1 MKLYEYEAK
10 ALLSR
15 QGINIP
21 GGAVSQSPDEAGR
34 AALKVGFPAM
44 IKAQILRGK
53 RGKSGLVKEAGSL
66 REAIDLATDLLG
78 SKADN
83 EVIDNLL
90 VEEKIQIKAELFVA
104 ITCDDVKGCP
114 VIVCSSRGG
123 VDVEELSNG
132 EQGRMVK
139 YHVDPLRPF
148 HRHNAIGIV
157 KEMGFEG
164 HIMVSLANTLTELYR
179 LYKKT
184 DAGTVEINP
193 LVISQDNSIYAVDA
207 KITLDSAAI
216 ERHPDLKQY
225 IHKEPTGDPLEDR
238 AAKSGITFIN
248 LGGSIALIS
257 GGAGITMTILDMIKH
272 FGGSAANFLDMMGG
286 VGPEVFSEATDIVI
300 TKANS
305 DPVVKVIF
313 ININLSA
320 TPLEGVVRGFSQGFA
335 RRTPKV
341 PVVAFIQATDAAV
354 INMSL
359 DEGRRRLE
367 KIGIKMYSELEDAI
381 KAAVSVARG

>member
-10 ALLSR
+10 ELLSR

-21 GGAVSQSPDEAGR
+21 GGAVAQSPDEAGR

-44 IKAQILRGK
+44 IKSQILRGK

-66 REAIDLATDLLG
+66 REAIDLATDFLG

-83 EVIDNLL
+83 EVINNLL

-123 VDVEELSNG
+123 VDVEELSSG

-157 KEMGFEG
+157 KELGFEG

-184 DAGTVEINP
+184 DASTVEINP
-193 LVISQDNSIYAVDA
+193 LVISRDNSIYAVDA

-257 GGAGITMTILDMIKH
+257 GGAGITMTV
-272 FGGSAANFLDMMGG
+272 LDMMGG
-286 VGPEVFSEATDIVI
+286 VGPEVFAEATDIVI

-305 DPVVKVIF
+305 DPVVKVIL

-320 TPLEGVVRGFSQGFA
+320 TPLEGIVRGFSQGFA
-335 RRTPKV
+335 RRAPRV

-354 INMSL
+354 INMSI

-367 KIGIKMYSELEDAI
+367 KIGMKIYSELEDAI
-381 KAAVSVARG
+381 KAAVSLARG